1 MPATPRPAPLVKA
14 LSSEHAETLKRLGC
28 TPETI
33 AQLDGACS
41 VAIAGGGAPTSAERA
56 KRLTDAAKHAASL
69 LAAIEALDL
78 RSYFE
83 ISMHLGYRPSDDE
96 VVVKGPGEPVFSI
109 EQQLRTLAA
118 ALGTVLDTLP
128 GKGRRTGRRRTSGG
142 QVALVALIAYWL
154 ERDGIQVGRNKAFM
168 EACCCC
174 FEAAGVMVDPTA
186 AVRQYIA
193 ERGRGEKSL

>member
-1 MPATPRPAPLVKA
+1 MKA
-14 LSSEHAETLKRLGC
+14 LSSQHAETLTRLGC

-33 AQLDGACS
+33 AELDSVCS
-41 VAIAGGGAPTSAERA
+41 VARVGGGAPTSAERA
-56 KRLTDAAKHAASL
+56 KQLSDAAKHAASL

-83 ISMHLGYRPSDDE
+83 LSIHLGYRPSGDE
-96 VVVKGPGEPVFSI
+96 VVAKGPGEPVFSI
-109 EQQLRTLAA
+109 EQQLRTLAT

-168 EACCCC
+168 EACWCC
-174 FEAAGVMVDPTA
+174 FEAAGMKVEPTA
-186 AVRQYIA
+186 AVRQYIT
-193 ERGRGEKSL
+193 ERRSGEKSL